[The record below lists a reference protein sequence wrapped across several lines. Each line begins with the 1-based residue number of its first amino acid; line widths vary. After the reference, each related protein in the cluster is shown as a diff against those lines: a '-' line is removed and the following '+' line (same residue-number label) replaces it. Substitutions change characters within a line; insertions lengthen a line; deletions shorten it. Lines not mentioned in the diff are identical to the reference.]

1 MIFSSTWSVCSELQL
16 AGYYLAACGCACKV
30 AQSAVETFR
39 WIFSTQ
45 ITGIFGNAGNVFGG
59 FQLEIFS
66 ISQVVNHITCYK
78 SSAHIGGKSI
88 LKKMLY
94 KTCSPVWLSWVQP
107 MRALEWSVKWSV
119 TRLILT
125 NSNWKPPLFDFN
137 LENFKSKKV
146 WGWLRKKWALC
157 ELENAQSTYLNTATL
172 TCLGLVNC
180 CLCWLLAT
188 KHGVFCMFN
197 LL

>member
-1 MIFSSTWSVCSELQL
+1 MCSELQL
-16 AGYYLAACGCACKV
+16 AGYYLAACGRACKV

-88 LKKMLY
+88 LKKNALQDLLSSLIVVSSTNESTRVICEVICNPAYTY
-94 KTCSPVWLSWVQP
+94 KFQLKTTFV
-107 MRALEWSVKWSV
+107 
-119 TRLILT
+119 
-125 NSNWKPPLFDFN
+125 
-137 LENFKSKKV
+137 
-146 WGWLRKKWALC
+146 
-157 ELENAQSTYLNTATL
+157 
-172 TCLGLVNC
+172 
-180 CLCWLLAT
+180 
-188 KHGVFCMFN
+188 
-197 LL
+197 